1 MEGKEGKQ
9 RQYTGSPVKIL
20 ERLPS
25 SNPDTSSDESLKDI
39 PEIRFKSR
47 QEYPLEVQPINKE
60 RRCTYFCYGRIMI
73 EKLTKKTLKDIF
85 ISCNADIDVIEE
97 PDSYVCQYKTKPPIS
112 INKVDGKFY
121 SYSNEEM
128 NQQARIIWEILRKH
142 GYIEDPH
149 RQYIYNNRSDSMW
162 KE

>member
-25 SNPDTSSDESLKDI
+25 SNSTLSLDKSLNDS
-39 PEIRFKSR
+39 PEIGFKAR
-47 QEYPLEVQPINKE
+47 KEYPLEVQPINKE
-60 RRCTYFCYGRIMI
+60 RRCTYFCFGRIMT

-97 PDSYVCQYKTKPPIS
+97 PDSYVCQYKTRPPIA

-121 SYSNEEM
+121 SYSDDM

-149 RQYIYNNRSDSMW
+149 RQYIYKRSDSLW